1 MLLNKFKAANRPSW
15 AEDIW
20 KIAFSAGCIYNICSL
35 VISFAF
41 LYTAS
46 YWNFL
51 LLTSLVTMALVWG
64 LYFVFV
70 CFVLSCLVVPS
81 PSPVP
86 PDSFLLPWFCFHFG
100 YFGGG
105 VWAETTL
112 GQYGKMGKTSQSPLT
127 GRLLTCASNGIKQ
140 AVWPSWSSTRKK
152 PTKLWGC
159 K

>member
-41 LYTAS
+41 LCTAS

-51 LLTSLVTMALVWG
+51 LITFLVTMALVWG
-64 LYFVFV
+64 LYFVLFW
-70 CFVLSCLVVPS
+70 FS
-81 PSPVP
+81 PPL
-86 PDSFLLPWFCFHFG
+86 DSFLLPGFCFHFG

-105 VWAETTL
+105 GWAEATL

-127 GRLLTCASNGIKQ
+127 GRLVTCASNGIKQ

-152 PTKLWGC
+152 NSEGVNKWVKFTL
-159 K
+159 